1 MNEVDCVVKC
11 KNKTHTLVC
20 RKEVFMNDKNREAFF
35 GNDDDEVAMLTIT
48 DEDGVESDAVII
60 ASFEV
65 SELGKEYIVVL
76 PTEQEAEDLENGQS
90 QVMILEYIEDE
101 NGEADFIAIEDDE
114 EMQIVV
120 EQFEQLVETGVL
132 EMQFEEE

>member
-1 MNEVDCVVKC
+1 
-11 KNKTHTLVC
+11 
-20 RKEVFMNDKNREAFF
+20 MNDKNREAFF